1 MATLSGVDTM
11 ELIFRGRHLTL
22 RDEFREYAGKRLSRL
37 SRHLP
42 LAEHAI
48 VDVRREAKGSDGR
61 YVVQVTVNANGTY
74 LRAEE
79 RAAQLEAAVDA
90 ASDVLVRQVGRFKQK
105 KVSRSQRRV
114 GKVTQVAAAEA
125 EEDRELPPDAE
136 IIAGHVVKRKRFS
149 VKPMTEAEA
158 IEQMELLSHSFFL
171 FRDEDRQ
178 ELALLY
184 RRRDGDYGLILPES
198 S

>member
-1 MATLSGVDTM
+1 M
-11 ELIFRGRHLTL
+11 ELIFRGKNLTL
-22 RDEFREYAGKRLSRL
+22 GESFRDYAGKKLNRLARYM
-37 SRHLP
+37 P

-48 VDVRREAKGSDGR
+48 VDVRREAKGSGGR
-61 YVVQVTVNANGTY
+61 FVVQVTVNVDGTY

-79 RAAQLEAAVDA
+79 RADQLEAAVDA
-90 ASDVLVRQVGRFKQK
+90 VSDALSRQVTRFKQK
-105 KVSRSQRRV
+105 KLYRSQRRV
-114 GKVTQVAAAEA
+114 DKEALVIAAEA
-125 EEDRELPPDAE
+125 GEEPELPPDAE
-136 IIAGHVVKRKRFS
+136 LISGRVVKRKSFV

-158 IEQMELLSHSFFL
+158 IEQMELLGHNFFL

>member
-1 MATLSGVDTM
+1 M
-11 ELIFRGRHLTL
+11 ELIFRGKHLDL
-22 RDEFREYAGKRLSRL
+22 GESFRDYATKRLSRL
-37 SRHLP
+37 SRYVP

-48 VDVRREAKGSDGR
+48 IDVRREAKGSGGR
-61 YVVQVTVNANGTY
+61 FVVQVTVDVDGTY

-79 RAAQLEAAVDA
+79 RAEQLEAAVDA
-90 ASDVLVRQVGRFKQK
+90 VSDVLSRQVVRFKQK
-105 KVSRSQRRV
+105 KLYRSERRV
-114 GKVTQVAAAEA
+114 DKEALAVAAEEA
-125 EEDRELPPDAE
+125 GLPQDAE
-136 IIAGHVVKRKRFS
+136 MISGRVVKRKSFV

-158 IEQMELLSHSFFL
+158 IEQMELLGHGFFL

>member
-1 MATLSGVDTM
+1 M
-11 ELIFRGRHLTL
+11 ELIFRGKHLTL
-22 RDEFREYAGKRLSRL
+22 GEDFRAYADKKLGRLARY
-37 SRHLP
+37 LP
-42 LAEHAI
+42 LVEHAI

-61 YVVQVTVNANGTY
+61 FVVQVTVNANGTF

-79 RAAQLEAAVDA
+79 RANQLEAALDSV
-90 ASDVLVRQVGRFKQK
+90 SDVLSRQITRFKQK
-105 KVSRSQRRV
+105 KLYRSNRRL
-114 GKVTQVAAAEA
+114 KKEALAAAPEAA
-125 EEDRELPPDAE
+125 EEPDLPPDTE
-136 IIAGHVVKRKRFS
+136 IVSGHVVKRKRFA

-158 IEQMELLSHSFFL
+158 VEQMELLGHSFFL

>member
-1 MATLSGVDTM
+1 M
-11 ELIFRGRHLTL
+11 EMIFRGKHLTL
-22 RDEFREYAGKRLSRL
+22 EEEFREYARKKLGRLARY
-37 SRHLP
+37 LP
-42 LAEHAI
+42 RAEHAI
-48 VDVRREAKGSDGR
+48 VDVRREAKGSGGR
-61 YVVQVTVNANGTY
+61 FVVQVTVNANGTF

-79 RAAQLEAAVDA
+79 RANQMEAALDLV
-90 ASDVLVRQVGRFKQK
+90 SDVLSRQVTRFKQK
-105 KVSRSQRRV
+105 KLSQSHRRV
-114 GKVTQVAAAEA
+114 GKEGLAAAAES
-125 EEDRELPPDAE
+125 EEEPDLPPGAE
-136 IIAGHVVKRKRFS
+136 LVSGRVVKRKRFT

-158 IEQMELLSHSFFL
+158 VEQMELLGHNFFL

>member
-1 MATLSGVDTM
+1 MWM
-11 ELIFRGRHLTL
+11 ELIFRGKHLTIG
-22 RDEFREYAGKRLSRL
+22 DELREYAGKKLGRLSRY
-37 SRHLP
+37 LP

-48 VDVRREAKGSDGR
+48 VDVRRESKGSGR
-61 YVVQVTVNANGTY
+61 YVVQVTLDVNGTF

-79 RAAQLEAAVDA
+79 RAEHPEAALDSV
-90 ASDVLVRQVGRFKQK
+90 SDVLYRQVTRFKEK
-105 KVSRSQRRV
+105 KLYRSQRRLD
-114 GKVTQVAAAEA
+114 KEQLTAAPEA
-125 EEDRELPPDAE
+125 MQEPALPADTE
-136 IIAGHVVKRKRFS
+136 VVSGRIVRRKSFT

-158 IEQMELLSHSFFL
+158 IEQMELLGHSFFL

-184 RRRDGDYGLILPES
+184 RRRDGNYGLILPES

>member
-1 MATLSGVDTM
+1 M
-11 ELIFRGRHLTL
+11 ELIFRGKNLTL
-22 RDEFREYAGKRLSRL
+22 GETFRDYAGKKLNRLARY
-37 SRHLP
+37 LP
-42 LAEHAI
+42 LVEHAI
-48 VDVRREAKGSDGR
+48 VDVRREAKGSGGR
-61 YVVQVTVNANGTY
+61 FVVQVTVNVDGTY

-79 RAAQLEAAVDA
+79 RADQLEAAVDA
-90 ASDVLVRQVGRFKQK
+90 VSDALSRQVTRFKQK
-105 KVSRSQRRV
+105 KLYRSQRRV
-114 GKVTQVAAAEA
+114 AKEALAVAAEA
-125 EEDRELPPDAE
+125 GEEPELPPDAE
-136 IIAGHVVKRKRFS
+136 LISGRVVKRKSFV

-158 IEQMELLSHSFFL
+158 IEQMELLGHNFFL

>member
-1 MATLSGVDTM
+1 MQM
-11 ELIFRGRHLTL
+11 IFRGKHLTL
-22 RDEFREYAGKRLSRL
+22 DEEFREYASKKLSRL
-37 SRHLP
+37 ARYLP

-48 VDVRREAKGSDGR
+48 VDVRQEAKGSGGR
-61 YVVQVTVNANGTY
+61 YVVQVTVNADGTF

-79 RAAQLEAAVDA
+79 RANQMETALDVV
-90 ASDVLVRQVGRFKQK
+90 SDVLSRQVTRYKQK
-105 KVSRSQRRV
+105 KLYRSHRRV
-114 GKVTQVAAAEA
+114 DKEGLVAAAESA
-125 EEDRELPPDAE
+125 EEPDLPPGAE
-136 IIAGHVVKRKRFS
+136 IVSGRVVKRKSFS

-158 IEQMELLSHSFFL
+158 VDQMELLGHNFFL

-178 ELALLY
+178 GLAVLY

>member
-1 MATLSGVDTM
+1 M
-11 ELIFRGRHLTL
+11 ELIFRGKHLTL
-22 RDEFREYAGKRLSRL
+22 GEEFREYAGVKIGRLARY
-37 SRHLP
+37 LP

-48 VDVRREAKGSDGR
+48 VDVRREAKGSSGR
-61 YVVQVTVNANGTY
+61 FVVQVTVNANGTF

-79 RAAQLEAAVDA
+79 RADQMEAALDSV
-90 ASDVLVRQVGRFKQK
+90 SDVLSRQIKRFKEK
-105 KVSRSQRRV
+105 KLYRSHRRMN
-114 GKVTQVAAAEA
+114 KEALAAEA
-125 EEDRELPPDAE
+125 EREPDLPPDTE
-136 IIAGHVVKRKRFS
+136 IVSGRVVKRKQFV

-158 IEQMELLSHSFFL
+158 IEQMELLGHNFFL

>member
-1 MATLSGVDTM
+1 M
-11 ELIFRGRHLTL
+11 ELIFRGKHLTL
-22 RDEFREYAGKRLSRL
+22 GEEFRNYADKKLTRLSRY
-37 SRHLP
+37 LP

-48 VDVRREAKGSDGR
+48 VDVRREGNADGR
-61 YVVQVTVNANGTY
+61 FVVQVTVNANGTF

-79 RAAQLEAAVDA
+79 RAEQLEAAVDLV
-90 ASDVLVRQVGRFKQK
+90 SDVLSRQVTRFKQK
-105 KVSRSQRRV
+105 RLVRSQR
-114 GKVTQVAAAEA
+114 GLDKEAVAAAAQAMA
-125 EEDRELPPDAE
+125 EPALPSDSE
-136 IIAGHVVKRKRFS
+136 VVSGHVVRRKRFA

-158 IEQMELLSHSFFL
+158 VEQMELLGHSFFL

-178 ELALLY
+178 EMALLY

>member
-1 MATLSGVDTM
+1 M
-11 ELIFRGRHLTL
+11 ELIFRGKHLTL
-22 RDEFREYAGKRLSRL
+22 GEDFRQYAGKKLSRL
-37 SRHLP
+37 ARYLP
-42 LAEHAI
+42 VAEHAI

-61 YVVQVTVNANGTY
+61 FVVQVTVNANGTF

-79 RAAQLEAAVDA
+79 RADQLEAALDSV
-90 ASDVLVRQVGRFKQK
+90 SDILSRQVSRFKQRK
-105 KVSRSQRRV
+105 LYRSHRRV
-114 GKVTQVAAAEA
+114 DKGNLAAAAETA
-125 EEDRELPPDAE
+125 EPDLPPDAE
-136 IIAGHVVKRKRFS
+136 IVSGRVVRRKRFT

-158 IEQMELLSHSFFL
+158 VEQMELLGHNFFL

-178 ELALLY
+178 GLALLY

>member
-1 MATLSGVDTM
+1 MEAKNRTTLREDAHIM
-11 ELIFRGRHLTL
+11 KLIFRGKHLTL
-22 RDEFREYAGKRLSRL
+22 EEPFRDYATKKLSRL
-37 SRHLP
+37 ARYVP

-48 VDVRREAKGSDGR
+48 VDVRREARGSGGR
-61 YVVQVTVNANGTY
+61 FVMQVTVNVDGTY

-79 RAAQLEAAVDA
+79 RAEQLETAVDA
-90 ASDVLVRQVGRFKQK
+90 VSDVLSRQVMRLKQK
-105 KVSRSQRRV
+105 KLYRSERRV
-114 GKVTQVAAAEA
+114 DKESLAVAAEA
-125 EEDRELPPDAE
+125 AEDAE
-136 IIAGHVVKRKRFS
+136 GISGRVVKRKSFV

-158 IEQMELLSHSFFL
+158 IEQMELLGHSFFL
-171 FRDEDRQ
+171 FRDGDRE

>member
-1 MATLSGVDTM
+1 M
-11 ELIFRGRHLTL
+11 ELIFRGKNVILGE
-22 RDEFREYAGKRLSRL
+22 DFREYAARKLDRLSRY
-37 SRHLP
+37 LP

-61 YVVQVTVNANGTY
+61 FVVQVTLNANGTF

-79 RAAQLEAAVDA
+79 RAAQLEAALDSV
-90 ASDVLVRQVGRFKQK
+90 SDVLSRQVTRFKQ
-105 KVSRSQRRV
+105 RRV
-114 GKVTQVAAAEA
+114 DRSHRGTGKGAIAAAA
-125 EEDRELPPDAE
+125 SEEGEPELPPGVE
-136 IIAGHVVKRKRFS
+136 IVSGRVVKRKEFA

-158 IEQMELLSHSFFL
+158 VEQMELLGHNFFL

-178 ELALLY
+178 GLALLY

-198 S
+198 L